1 MAEQTHELN
10 LESEDKTK
18 TRPSWGRIAAWGG
31 LAALLVLIGAAM
43 IISYLG
49 NAAQG
54 EKAPAISLTTFDGQQ
69 VTMASLQGKVVVLN
83 FWASWCNPCEDEA
96 PDLESAWRYYKD
108 SGQVVFIGIDYA
120 DTDREAMSY
129 LDRFDITYLNGA
141 DLGGKMS
148 QAYRIRGV
156 PETYIIDQNGR
167 IANTMIGPFQSLSQI
182 QGLIDPLLTTTE

>member
-1 MAEQTHELN
+1 MAEQTQELDLITEN
-10 LESEDKTK
+10 QTRP
-18 TRPSWGRIAAWGG
+18 RPSWGRIAAWSG
-31 LAALLVLIGAAM
+31 LIALLVLIGAAM
-43 IISYLG
+43 FIRFLG

-54 EKAPAISLTTFDGQQ
+54 DKAPFVNLTTFDGQQ
-69 VTMASLQGKVVVLN
+69 ITYAELKGKVIVLN

-96 PDLESAWRYYKD
+96 ADLEAAWRYYKD

-120 DTDREAMSY
+120 DTDREAKAY
-129 LDRFDITYLNGA
+129 LDRFDITYLNGP

-167 IANTMIGPFQSLSQI
+167 IANTMIGPFTSLSQI
-182 QGLIDPLLTTTE
+182 QGMIDPLLSTTQ

>member
-10 LESEDKTK
+10 LESEGKTK